1 MNNCY
6 SVKSV
11 RDQYGYDFLQQALKR
26 SLLQQSKKSE
36 QLKLFNALDKK
47 KASQTVV
54 TTDDASFS
62 FSKTV
67 RDSDSDLLVYRS
79 HDYI

>member
-11 RDQYGYDFLQQALKR
+11 RDQYGYDFLQQALKG

-36 QLKLFNALDKK
+36 QLKLLNALDKK
-47 KASQTVV
+47 KAKPSQTVV
-54 TTDDASFS
+54 TTDDASSS

-67 RDSDSDLLVYRS
+67 RVPCL
-79 HDYI
+79 